1 MWEKNVDKQHL
12 DEVHE
17 ELPDYDPL
25 KLKAVDEE
33 DLDILSCALQDS
45 IFPVSAISYLQDEG
59 QFRILANRYCWEV
72 EDPENLGHRVHAGI
86 SFSNVKSVRQ
96 KGIDFDHP
104 EEILTL
110 LTMSYDKDMIHLV
123 FAGGKLI
130 EIKVNDLECYV
141 VDLDAPY
148 QTHSVP
154 DHENL

>member
-1 MWEKNVDKQHL
+1 MDKTHL

-33 DLDILSCALQDS
+33 DLDLLSCALQDA
-45 IFPVSAISYLQDEG
+45 IVPVNAISYSKDDGE
-59 QFRILANRYCWEV
+59 FKILANRYCWEV

-96 KGIDFDHP
+96 KGIDLNNPD
-104 EEILTL
+104 EMLTL
-110 LTMSYDKDMIHLV
+110 LTMSYDQDIVHLV

-130 EIKVNDLECYV
+130 DIKVNDLECRV
-141 VDLDAPY
+141 ADLDAPY
-148 QTHSVP
+148 PTHSIP